1 MEILR
6 EILLTLHLLGMA
18 IIVGGYFTVI
28 RSPKVLA
35 GMLHASYLQLLT
47 GLALLT
53 LAEMGDGQVDHIKIG
68 LKLVIAILVTVF
80 AFLGRRQ
87 EKEAAERL
95 TPGQTV
101 SVGGPAGPT
110 GPAGTAGPAETATQT
125 IAPASVTN
133 PSARLAHLTF
143 SFAVLNILIAVFLR

>member
-53 LAEMGDGQVDHIKIG
+53 LAEMGDGQVDHVKIG

-87 EKEAAERL
+87 EKEATEQL
-95 TPGQTV
+95 TPGLPGTTA
-101 SVGGPAGPT
+101 GPAGPAR
-110 GPAGTAGPAETATQT
+110 PAGPATQT

-143 SFAVLNILIAVFLR
+143 SFAVLNVLIAVFLR